1 MIHRETDEAR
11 IERKPLGQFRL
22 FVYGTLKKGFWNH
35 EPFCASAIS
44 IQHATVRGRLYE
56 LPSGIP
62 ALEVPKQDI
71 IAHGSADMLEDIT
84 MQCRLGVDVPRFLE
98 CGGEG
103 WQQIEG
109 ELIILPNPER
119 TLPPIDRLEGFVP
132 NGVSLYR
139 RVLVPVRLSDE
150 CITTA
155 WCYVAGATAATM
167 LTPTFLTRWG

>member
-1 MIHRETDEAR
+1 MERELN
-11 IERKPLGQFRL
+11 IMCIKIV
-22 FVYGTLKKGFWNH
+22 VYGSLKRGFWNH

-62 ALEVPKQDI
+62 VLEVPEQDI
-71 IAHGSADMLEDIT
+71 IAHGSADILKDIAMQRRLE
-84 MQCRLGVDVPRFLE
+84 VAVPGCVE

-109 ELIILPNPER
+109 ELITLPNPVI

-139 RVLVPVRLSDE
+139 RVLVPVKLPDGYL
-150 CITTA
+150 TTA
-155 WCYVAGATAATM
+155 WCYVAGSIVSRT
-167 LTPTFLTRWG
+167 LTPTSLTRWG

>member
-1 MIHRETDEAR
+1 MERELN
-11 IERKPLGQFRL
+11 IMCIKIV
-22 FVYGTLKKGFWNH
+22 VYGSLKRGFWNH

-62 ALEVPKQDI
+62 VLEVPEKDI
-71 IAHGSADMLEDIT
+71 VAHGSADILKDIA
-84 MQCRLGVDVPRFLE
+84 MQCRLEVAVPGYLD
-98 CGGEG
+98 CSGEG

-109 ELIILPNPER
+109 ELITLPNPER
-119 TLPPIDRLEGFVP
+119 TLPPIDRLEGFDP

-150 CITTA
+150 CSVTA
-155 WCYVAGATAATM
+155 WCYVASRELLRNAK
-167 LTPTFLTRWG
+167 PTGSVSWP